1 MHIWANLAL
10 LKLWWWKMRVTL
22 ELFCSVWLIAALI
35 FSAGY
40 YCARIFFT
48 TRRWVLEKSFFKIN
62 FIGVI
67 FEAGNETREKI
78 WSDLVAEQKKSG
90 AKSEWLFVHTA
101 VFERARNWCMKKFSL
116 SERNFFVHVRLLKA
130 VFFCNF
136 SCLWGLIMILYW
148 IWARS
153 DRNWRFQVVNL
164 SFMQIWRFLISFA
177 DFSTKF

>member
-1 MHIWANLAL
+1 MYWGAVFL
-10 LKLWWWKMRVTL
+10 RL
-22 ELFCSVWLIAALI
+22 EEEYWRSP
-35 FSAGY
+35 
-40 YCARIFFT
+40 FF
-48 TRRWVLEKSFFKIN
+48 LIN
-62 FIGVI
+62 FIGVN

-78 WSDLVAEQKKSG
+78 WSDLVAEQKWRAERK
-90 AKSEWLFVHTA
+90 EWFFVHTA
-101 VFERARNWCMKKFSL
+101 VFERTRNWCVKKFSL

-177 DFSTKF
+177 DFSTKFIVYWPFVLFYCFKCNLHRSALFKDHRGYKSITILLL